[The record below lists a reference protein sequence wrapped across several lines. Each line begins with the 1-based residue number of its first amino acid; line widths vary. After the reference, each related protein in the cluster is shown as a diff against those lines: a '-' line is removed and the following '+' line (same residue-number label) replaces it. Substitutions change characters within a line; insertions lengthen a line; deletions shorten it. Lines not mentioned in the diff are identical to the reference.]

1 MAAAELFLR
10 YDMLAKLQFLRDVDA
25 TPGWTGRLLTQNFEG
40 TVTITP
46 ALQFRDYFEIL
57 KNPDEKSLP
66 RFLRGGCVLFFAKCY
81 ILLLERLPRTKR

>member
-10 YDMLAKLQFLRDVDA
+10 SDMLAKLQFLRDVDA

-57 KNPDEKSLP
+57 KNPDENSLP
-66 RFLRGGCVLFFAKCY
+66 RFLREGYVFFSMHC
-81 ILLLERLPRTKR
+81 